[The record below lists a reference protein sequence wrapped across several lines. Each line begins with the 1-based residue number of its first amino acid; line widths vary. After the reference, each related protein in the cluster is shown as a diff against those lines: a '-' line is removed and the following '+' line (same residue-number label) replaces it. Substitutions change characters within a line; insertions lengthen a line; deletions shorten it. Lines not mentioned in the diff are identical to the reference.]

1 MFNRLKMIQT
11 SHTGSSVIV
20 CIMGLLFL
28 VSSGCEEKIEVA
40 EPKKEIQIDLTG
52 PQPKVV
58 LEEPLYEFGNMEVGE
73 TLRHD
78 FVIHND
84 GEGTLT
90 LVKDRS
96 TCKCTMADFEER
108 DVPPG
113 ESTTITLEWIGKAE
127 DPNFSQAA
135 YIKTNDNTAK
145 EIALTVAGRVDKTF
159 EITPAGIWN
168 LGELN
173 RDKPTSFS
181 GKITSRV
188 LDDFVFKDS
197 ETSNPLVSV
206 KVIPMTPEQLKE
218 DDVKAG
224 YLIQGEVQPNSSIGE
239 FEASVTLKGMAKGEE
254 QSGFF
259 SINGFYSGPIQIVGP
274 AGWKA
279 TEMLLVMGRME
290 KEEGKTVNLSM
301 FLRDNENGPVE
312 VLDVKAEP
320 DFFTFEMTKDENF
333 KAENRERYKMKISVK
348 PDSPP
353 LNFDRDNPAR
363 LEVTTNNPL
372 IGKMNFKIHILSY

>member
-1 MFNRLKMIQT
+1 MIKT
-11 SHTGSSVIV
+11 SPICSSVIV
-20 CIMGLLFL
+20 SLMGLMLL
-28 VSSGCEEKIEVA
+28 ISGGCEEKIEVA
-40 EPKKEIQIDLTG
+40 EPKKEIKIDLTG

-58 LEEPLYEFGNMEVGE
+58 VEEPLHEFGNMEVGE
-73 TLRHD
+73 TLKHD
-78 FVIHND
+78 FVIRND
-84 GEGTLT
+84 GEGPLT
-90 LVKDRS
+90 LIKDRS

-108 DVPPG
+108 EVPPG

-188 LDDFVFKDS
+188 LEDFEFKEAES
-197 ETSNPLVSV
+197 SNPLVSV
-206 KVIPMTPEQLKE
+206 NVIPMTPEQLKE

-224 YLIQGEVQPNSSIGE
+224 YLIEGEVKPNNEIGE
-239 FEASVTLKGMAKGEE
+239 FEASVTLKGKAKGEE
-254 QSGFF
+254 QNGYFT
-259 SINGFYSGPIQIVGP
+259 INGFYSGPIQIVGP

-279 TEMLLVMGRME
+279 TEMLLVMGRFE
-290 KEEGKTVNLSM
+290 KEAGKSFNLSM

-312 VLDVKAEP
+312 VLDVKADP
-320 DFFTFEMTKDENF
+320 DFFTFDMTKDENF
-333 KAENRERYKMKISVK
+333 KAENRERYKMKIAVK
-348 PDSPP
+348 PDAPP

-363 LEVTTNNPL
+363 IEVTTNNPL